1 MRQIKIDKEDGKGGI
16 RIEASWK
23 GDLYEQSKLRSSQL
37 TFGNKLLL
45 LPLPTDEDMFF
56 LDQEWLARNI
66 CLEMYINVCKH
77 LIMPAC

>member
-23 GDLYEQSKLRSSQL
+23 GDLYEQSKLRSFQL

-45 LPLPTDEDMFF
+45 LPFPTDEDMFSSGLRMVGKEYLF
-56 LDQEWLARNI
+56 LNVYK
-66 CLEMYINVCKH
+66 CLYP

>member
-23 GDLYEQSKLRSSQL
+23 GDLYEQSKLRSFQL

-45 LPLPTDEDMFF
+45 LPFPTDEDMFF
-56 LDQEWLARNI
+56 FSTKNGWQGIFVNKCI
-66 CLEMYINVCKH
+66 
-77 LIMPAC
+77 

>member
-45 LPLPTDEDMFF
+45 LPFPTDEDMFLSGPRMVGKEYLF
-56 LDQEWLARNI
+56 
-66 CLEMYINVCKH
+66 INVYKC
-77 LIMPAC
+77 L

>member
-1 MRQIKIDKEDGKGGI
+1 MRQIKIDKEDGKGGR

-45 LPLPTDEDMFF
+45 LPFPTDEDMFF
-56 LDQEWLARNI
+56 SRPSMVGKEHLF
-66 CLEMYINVCKH
+66 INGYKY
-77 LIMPAC
+77 L